1 MDEKVIEKNNKNN
14 MPKWKKIIKK
24 ILNVVFIVLLVL
36 LLILVVS
43 GFIDKISQYN
53 SSLFGYRFS
62 VISSQ
67 SMSFVN
73 DSNKERLKDYHDQ
86 YAKGTIIVANNY
98 KSYDDVNINDV
109 ILYYN
114 GSLLVCHRVVE
125 KKEENNKY
133 YVITQGD
140 ANSTTDGLIDYKNV
154 KGKVVGSCPYL
165 GYVPLYIQ
173 SPYGLLAFSSVV
185 FIYVCYAFGSYYIDK
200 KKHKDENKNI
210 QELQGNQ
217 NETIEAK
224 IVDNSQKTQPNST
237 IITKN
242 ESKIDESNADKE
254 DEQK

>member
-14 MPKWKKIIKK
+14 FPKWKKIIKK

-125 KKEENNKY
+125 KKEENL
-133 YVITQGD
+133 D
-140 ANSTTDGLIDYKNV
+140 AEIEKMIEERQAARKARDFKRADEIRDE
-154 KGKVVGSCPYL
+154 
-165 GYVPLYIQ
+165 
-173 SPYGLLAFSSVV
+173 LLA
-185 FIYVCYAFGSYYIDK
+185 
-200 KKHKDENKNI
+200 
-210 QELQGNQ
+210 QG
-217 NETIEAK
+217 
-224 IVDNSQKTQPNST
+224 
-237 IITKN
+237 IIL
-242 ESKIDESNADKE
+242 E
-254 DEQK
+254 DTREGVKWKRA